1 MQRRT
6 KIILAVI
13 AAMFLAVAVAFPDT
27 EFRHALVVAF
37 HALVVAFLAYAA
49 ASLACDAYLDR
60 KRHR

>member
-13 AAMFLAVAVAFPDT
+13 AAMFLTVAVAFPDT

-37 HALVVAFLAYAA
+37 HALVVAFLIYAA

>member
-13 AAMFLAVAVAFPDT
+13 AALFLAVAVAFPDT
-27 EFRHALVVAF
+27 EFRRAI
-37 HALVVAFLAYAA
+37 VVAFLAYAA